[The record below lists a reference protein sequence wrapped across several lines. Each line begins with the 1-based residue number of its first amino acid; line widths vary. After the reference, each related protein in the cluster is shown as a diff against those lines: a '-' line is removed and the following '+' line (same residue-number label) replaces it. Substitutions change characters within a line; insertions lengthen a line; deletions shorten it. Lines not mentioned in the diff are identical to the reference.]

1 MTRILLVRGMLAG
14 AVAGLLVF
22 ALARWIGEPQVERAI
37 AFETGTEHA
46 KGEAPEPEIVSRKI
60 QSSLGLLTATVV
72 DGTAVGGIF
81 ALIFACALGRIPI
94 ASHRA
99 LSALL
104 AGLGF
109 AAIAVLPALPRPSM
123 QNMRSLQKFRGLDT
137 FPRRYAGRLRKL
149 WKILFR
155 QFSLASVLLLACA
168 TASAQTNPERIV
180 STSPSITEA
189 LFALRL
195 GPHVVGVSNY
205 CEYPPQVKEL
215 PKVGT
220 FLHPDAELI
229 ARLRPDLVILH
240 ELPYDVADRLDA
252 LHIKYAVVDRGGL
265 TDAFAEIQQ
274 IGTAA
279 GVPTQAAAL
288 VSKIRARLEQI
299 RSQASKLNKPSIA
312 FVIGREPGTLSGLI
326 LVGHDLFLNDLIE
339 VAGGRNLI
347 AEDSSQPYPHVSLET
362 ILRMNPDVVIDMGD
376 MGATAQERERKV
388 SENLSLWKR
397 VSKLSA
403 VKNNHVYSLTSTAF
417 VVPGPRVTEAAEI
430 LFTLL
435 HGKKPE

>member
-1 MTRILLVRGMLAG
+1 
-14 AVAGLLVF
+14 
-22 ALARWIGEPQVERAI
+22 
-37 AFETGTEHA
+37 
-46 KGEAPEPEIVSRKI
+46 
-60 QSSLGLLTATVV
+60 
-72 DGTAVGGIF
+72 
-81 ALIFACALGRIPI
+81 
-94 ASHRA
+94 
-99 LSALL
+99 
-104 AGLGF
+104 
-109 AAIAVLPALPRPSM
+109 
-123 QNMRSLQKFRGLDT
+123 MRSLQKLCGLDRY
-137 FPRRYAGRLRKL
+137 PPCYAGRLRAV
-149 WKILFR
+149 WRIASR
-155 QFSLASVLLLACA
+155 QFSLAAVLLLACA
-168 TASAQTNPERIV
+168 LTRAQTDPERIV

-189 LFALRL
+189 LFALGL

-220 FLHPDAELI
+220 FLKPDPELI
-229 ARLRPDLVILH
+229 ARLKPDLVILH
-240 ELPYDVADRLDA
+240 KLPNDVADRLDA

-265 TDAFAEIQQ
+265 TDAFTEIQQ

-279 GVPTQAAAL
+279 GVTTQAAAL
-288 VSKIRARLEQI
+288 VAKIHGRLEQI
-299 RSQASKLNKPSIA
+299 RFQASKVNKPTVV

-362 ILRMNPDVVIDMGD
+362 ILRMNPDVLIDMGD

-388 SENLSLWKR
+388 PENLSLWR
-397 VSKLSA
+397 HVSDLSA
-403 VKNNHVYSLTSTAF
+403 VKNNHIYSPTSTAF
-417 VVPGPRVTEAAEI
+417 VVPGPRVIEAAEI

>member
-1 MTRILLVRGMLAG
+1 MVCRKDYFGAG
-14 AVAGLLVF
+14 D
-22 ALARWIGEPQVERAI
+22 AR
-37 AFETGTEHA
+37 
-46 KGEAPEPEIVSRKI
+46 
-60 QSSLGLLTATVV
+60 
-72 DGTAVGGIF
+72 
-81 ALIFACALGRIPI
+81 
-94 ASHRA
+94 
-99 LSALL
+99 LST
-104 AGLGF
+104 
-109 AAIAVLPALPRPSM
+109 
-123 QNMRSLQKFRGLDT
+123 QDMRSLQKFSGLDRY
-137 FPRRYAGRLRKL
+137 PLRYAGRLRAL
-149 WKILFR
+149 WRIPFR
-155 QFSLASVLLLACA
+155 QFSLAAVLMFACA
-168 TASAQTNPERIV
+168 VTGAQTNPERIV

-189 LFALRL
+189 LFALGL

-220 FLHPDAELI
+220 FLKPDTELI

-240 ELPYDVADRLDA
+240 KLPNDVADRLDA
-252 LHIKYAVVDRGGL
+252 LHIKYAVVDQGGL
-265 TDAFAEIQQ
+265 TDAFTEIQQ

-279 GVPTQAAAL
+279 GVTTQAAAL
-288 VSKIRARLEQI
+288 VAKIRARLEQI
-299 RSQASKLNKPSIA
+299 RSQTSKANKPTVA

-388 SENLSLWKR
+388 AENLSLWKH
-397 VSKLSA
+397 VSNLSA
-403 VKNNHVYSLTSTAF
+403 VKNAHVYSLTSTAF
-417 VVPGPRVTEAAEI
+417 VVPGPRVTEAAET

>member
-1 MTRILLVRGMLAG
+1 MVCRKDYFG
-14 AVAGLLVF
+14 AKD
-22 ALARWIGEPQVERAI
+22 ARLN
-37 AFETGTEHA
+37 T
-46 KGEAPEPEIVSRKI
+46 
-60 QSSLGLLTATVV
+60 
-72 DGTAVGGIF
+72 
-81 ALIFACALGRIPI
+81 
-94 ASHRA
+94 
-99 LSALL
+99 
-104 AGLGF
+104 
-109 AAIAVLPALPRPSM
+109 
-123 QNMRSLQKFRGLDT
+123 QNMRSLQKFRGLGRC
-137 FPRRYAGRLRKL
+137 PSRYAGRPRAL
-149 WKILFR
+149 WRNPFR
-155 QFSLASVLLLACA
+155 QFSLAAVLLLACA
-168 TASAQTNPERIV
+168 IASAQTNPERIV

-189 LFALRL
+189 LFALGL

-220 FLHPDAELI
+220 FLKPDAELI
-229 ARLRPDLVILH
+229 ARLKPDLVILH
-240 ELPYDVADRLDA
+240 KLPNNVADRLEA

-265 TDAFAEIQQ
+265 TDAFTEVQQ

-288 VSKIRARLEQI
+288 VAKIRARLDEI
-299 RSQASKLNKPSIA
+299 RSQASKLNKPTVV

-326 LVGHDLFLNDLIE
+326 LVGHDLLLNDLIE

-362 ILRMNPDVVIDMGD
+362 ILRMNPDVLIDMGD
-376 MGATAQERERKV
+376 MGATAEERERKV
-388 SENLSLWKR
+388 SENLSLWKH
-397 VSKLSA
+397 VSNLSA
-403 VKNNHVYSLTSTAF
+403 AKNNHVYSPTSTAF